1 MTRRRGKYCKA
12 ESFTYTTGLPPPLG
26 EGNRFP
32 SHGKYFAERARM
44 PLMTTKP
51 MFDLAYE
58 GGFAVGAFNVN
69 NMELAQSII
78 DACAKE
84 KSPLILQISKGA
96 RKYANIRYLKHIIDA
111 AVEEHPEL
119 PIAIHCDHGD
129 TIDLI
134 QQCINDGYTSVM
146 IDGSHHPFDENAKLT
161 AEAVKLAHAAGVV
174 VEAELGMLGG
184 IEEDVVGLSAEEYEK
199 NIQQFLTDP
208 KQAADF
214 WKRTGCDSLAV
225 AIGTS
230 HGAYK
235 FKHEAKLAFDRIEE
249 IMKTCPGLPLVMHG
263 SSSVPQEFV
272 ELVNKYG
279 GKMPNAKGVPED
291 QISMAVRKYGV
302 CKVNID
308 TDLRLAMTA
317 KIREV
322 FATKPAEFDPRN
334 YLGPAREAI
343 TQMVQR
349 KLHVLN
355 SAGKAETINK
365 QWEKLGKPVPAYYR
379 KGRAA

>member
-1 MTRRRGKYCKA
+1 
-12 ESFTYTTGLPPPLG
+12 
-26 EGNRFP
+26 
-32 SHGKYFAERARM
+32 M

-51 MFDLAYE
+51 MFDLAYS
-58 GGFAVGAFNVN
+58 GGFAIGAFNVN
-69 NMELAQSII
+69 NMELAQAIL

-96 RKYANIRYLKHIIDA
+96 RKYANIRYLKAIIDA
-111 AVEEHPEL
+111 GVAEYPDL
-119 PIAIHCDHGD
+119 PIAVHCDHGD
-129 TIDLI
+129 TLELI

-146 IDGSHHPFDENAKLT
+146 IDGSHHPYDQNVKIT
-161 AEAVKLAHAAGVV
+161 ADAVKIAHAAGVV

-184 IEEDVVGLSAEEYEK
+184 IEEDVVGLDAEEYAK
-199 NIQQFLTDP
+199 NIEKFLTDP
-208 KQAADF
+208 KQAKDF
-214 WKRTGCDSLAV
+214 YDRTQIDSLAV

-235 FKHEAKLAFDRIEE
+235 FKHEAKLAFDRIEQ

-263 SSSVPQEFV
+263 SSSVPQEFID
-272 ELVNKYG
+272 LVNKYG
-279 GKMPNAKGVPED
+279 GAMPNAKGVPED
-291 QISMAVRKYGV
+291 QISMAVQKYGV

-322 FATKPAEFDPRN
+322 FATKAAEFDPRN
-334 YLGPAREAI
+334 YLGPARDAI

-355 SAGKAETINK
+355 SAGKADAIIK
-365 QWEKLGKPVPAYYR
+365 HWEKLGRPLPTFYT

>member
-1 MTRRRGKYCKA
+1 
-12 ESFTYTTGLPPPLG
+12 
-26 EGNRFP
+26 
-32 SHGKYFAERARM
+32 
-44 PLMTTKP
+44 MTTKP
-51 MFDLAYE
+51 MFDLAYT

-69 NMELAQSII
+69 NMELAQAIL

-96 RKYANIRYLKHIIDA
+96 RKYANIRYLKAIIDA
-111 AVEEHPEL
+111 GVAEYPDL
-119 PIAIHCDHGD
+119 PIAVHCDHGD
-129 TIDLI
+129 TIELI
-134 QQCINDGYTSVM
+134 DQCIKDGYTSVM
-146 IDGSHHPFDENAKLT
+146 IDGSHHPYEENVRLT
-161 AEAVKLAHAAGVV
+161 ADAVKHAHAADVV

-184 IEEDVVGLSAEEYEK
+184 IEEDVVGMDAHEYEK
-199 NIQQFLTDP
+199 NVEKFLTDP
-208 KQAADF
+208 VQAKDF
-214 WKRTGCDSLAV
+214 WQRTKCDSLAV

-230 HGAYK
+230 HGAFK
-235 FKHEAKLAFDRIEE
+235 FKHEAKLAFDRIEQ

-263 SSSVPQEFV
+263 SSSVPQEFID
-272 ELVNKYG
+272 LVNKYG
-279 GKMPNAKGVPED
+279 GAMPNAKGVPED
-291 QISMAVRKYGV
+291 QIAMAVQKYGV

-322 FATKPAEFDPRN
+322 FATKAAEFDPRN

-343 TQMVQR
+343 TKMVQR

-355 SAGKAETINK
+355 SAGKADQINK
-365 QWEKLGKPVPAYYR
+365 HWEKLGKPLPKYYT

>member
-1 MTRRRGKYCKA
+1 
-12 ESFTYTTGLPPPLG
+12 
-26 EGNRFP
+26 
-32 SHGKYFAERARM
+32 M

-51 MFDLAYE
+51 MFDLAYD

-78 DACAKE
+78 DACARE

-119 PIAIHCDHGD
+119 PIAVHCDHGD

-134 QQCINDGYTSVM
+134 KQCIADGYTSVM
-146 IDGSHHPFDENAKLT
+146 IDGSHHPYEENARLT
-161 AEAVKLAHAAGVV
+161 AEAVKISHAAGVV

-199 NIQQFLTDP
+199 NIQQFLTDAQ
-208 KQAADF
+208 QAVDF

-235 FKHEAKLAFDRIEE
+235 FKHEAKLAFDRIEQLME
-249 IMKTCPGLPLVMHG
+249 TCPGLPLVMHG
-263 SSSVPQEFV
+263 SSSVPQEFID
-272 ELVNKYG
+272 LVNKYG
-279 GKMPNAKGVPED
+279 GNMPNAKGVPED
-291 QISMAVRKYGV
+291 QIAMAVQKYGV

-308 TDLRLAMTA
+308 TDLRLALTA

-322 FATKPAEFDPRN
+322 FATKAAEFDPRN

-343 TQMVQR
+343 TKMVQR

-355 SAGKAETINK
+355 SAGKAEQINK
-365 QWEKLGKPVPAYYR
+365 QWEKLGKPMPKYYT

>member
-1 MTRRRGKYCKA
+1 
-12 ESFTYTTGLPPPLG
+12 
-26 EGNRFP
+26 
-32 SHGKYFAERARM
+32 M

-51 MFDLAYE
+51 MFDLAYD

-69 NMELAQSII
+69 NMELAQAII
-78 DACAKE
+78 DACAAE

-96 RKYANIRYLKHIIDA
+96 RKYANIRYLKAIIDA
-111 AVEEHPEL
+111 GVAEHPEL

-129 TIDLI
+129 TVDLI
-134 QQCINDGYTSVM
+134 ETCIKDGYTSVM
-146 IDGSHHPFDENAKLT
+146 IDGSHHPYEENIALSKKAT
-161 AEAVKLAHAAGVV
+161 DLAHANGVV

-184 IEEDVVGLSAEEYEK
+184 IEEDVVGLDAAEYEK
-199 NIQQFLTDP
+199 NIEKFLTDP
-208 KQAADF
+208 EQAKDF
-214 WKRTGCDSLAV
+214 WKRTGIDSLAV

-230 HGAYK
+230 HGAFK
-235 FKHEAKLAFDRIEE
+235 FKHEAKLAFNRVEQ

-263 SSSVPQEFV
+263 SSSVPQEFID
-272 ELVNKYG
+272 LVNKYG
-279 GKMPNAKGVPED
+279 GAMPNAKGVPED
-291 QISMAVRKYGV
+291 QISKAVRNYGV

-322 FATKPAEFDPRN
+322 FATKAAEFDPRN

-343 TQMVQR
+343 TKMVQR

-355 SAGKAETINK
+355 SAGKADQINK
-365 QWEKLGKPVPAYYR
+365 QWKKLGKPMPKYYT